1 MSAVCVCGERERVRE
16 SCMGCAQYE
25 VRHVW
30 AVGRENEMRRDKKR
44 KRTRLRNLSKQTN
57 T

>member
-1 MSAVCVCGERERVRE
+1 
-16 SCMGCAQYE
+16 
-25 VRHVW
+25 VW